1 MKETKFKQTEVG
13 LIPSDWEVKK
23 IKDFAKVYDG
33 THQTPHYVNFGVQFY
48 SVENVTANDFVH
60 TKFISEQEHTQL
72 SARVKIEKGDILMTR
87 IGSIGDCKYVN
98 WSPKASFYVSLAL
111 IKCNK
116 SVCPQFISYYS
127 NSAQFKKELELRS
140 LLTAIP
146 QKINLGPISE
156 IILCL
161 PPFEEQKRIAQ
172 ALSDVDAIITTTE
185 KLIAKKKA
193 LKQGTMQ
200 TLLSGKMRIQNG
212 KWTKTT
218 DFKQTELGPIPQE
231 WEIRSI
237 GETAKII
244 GGGTPSTF
252 NPDFWNGEIAWFT
265 PAELSKAGKYV
276 SNSERT
282 ISSLGL
288 NNSSAKMLPK
298 GTILLTTRA
307 SIGVSAILEKPAC
320 TNQGF
325 QSLVANKDYSN
336 EFLYYLLK
344 TKVNEMVGLASGST
358 FLEISPKKLG
368 GILLSLPP
376 TKEEQISIATV
387 LSDMD
392 SEIAALETKL
402 AKYRQ
407 LKTGMMQ
414 QLLTGKIRLI

>member
-1 MKETKFKQTEVG
+1 MKETKFKQTEIG
-13 LIPSDWEVKK
+13 TIPSDWEVKK
-23 IKDFAKVYDG
+23 LGDLGEPCMCKRILKQQTSSVGDIPFYKIGTFGGEPDAYISRSVFEEFKAKYNYPKKGTLLLSAAGTIGRVVVFDGKDSYFQDSNIVWIDNDEKLVL
-33 THQTPHYVNFGVQFY
+33 
-48 SVENVTANDFVH
+48 NDFLYYCYSQMKWTTENGGTVSRLYNENL
-60 TKFISEQEHTQL
+60 KS
-72 SARVKIEKGDILMTR
+72 
-87 IGSIGDCKYVN
+87 
-98 WSPKASFYVSLAL
+98 ASFAAP
-111 IKCNK
+111 K
-116 SVCPQFISYYS
+116 SI
-127 NSAQFKKELELRS
+127 
-140 LLTAIP
+140 
-146 QKINLGPISE
+146 
-156 IILCL
+156 
-161 PPFEEQKRIAQ
+161 EEQKRIAQ
-172 ALSDVDAIITTTE
+172 ALSDVDTVISTTE

-414 QLLTGKIRLI
+414 QPLTGKIRLV